1 MSNNTLLWQ
10 ILLAITDPVCVPLIV
25 LPAMIIVMLLA
36 EIGPGILIIGAI
48 MFIVWMFALLVQM
61 LTHYLHK
68 NSDPE
73 EIRDFLNKARDV

>member
-1 MSNNTLLWQ
+1 
-10 ILLAITDPVCVPLIV
+10 
-25 LPAMIIVMLLA
+25 
-36 EIGPGILIIGAI
+36 
-48 MFIVWMFALLVQM
+48 MFIVWMFTLLVQM